1 MDLFYIA
8 YRIAQQSAGP
18 STLCPS
24 RREVYHTLNPH
35 PALSPV
41 PDPSN
46 QEVIREQQEN
56 EEAYRQL
63 LAQGALAVLLPTEDL
78 ENTCLRT
85 LVGDIL
91 ADLILGEA
99 ISGKACQGWFI
110 WKAIFGLITIIKR
123 HGQDKISSKESESTP
138 ESRLEKF
145 GLVSTQAE
153 RENDSSSKRN
163 QSRVSTLMW
172 KILQYGYLA
181 FVALRFVIV
190 GLVGVASSSPST
202 SNSTISSTP
211 TTPINHGNEAL
222 AWPVGGGRRR
232 PVLRYRVFGLVSQI
246 LDLSKRMPWLAGMG
260 AFLQHTVVAG
270 PGNLGEADRIFDRS
284 VQSLSHSPL
293 HVFHPILNPPSL
305 PGAKARPLSTRVE
318 RPSNQGCIL
327 AGHCM
332 WSSSSL

>member
-1 MDLFYIA
+1 MEDFLNIA
-8 YRIAQQSAGP
+8 YRIAQQSAGQTAFR
-18 STLCPS
+18 SSL
-24 RREVYHTLNPH
+24 RDVYHTLNPH

-41 PDPSN
+41 PDPSV
-46 QEVIREQQEN
+46 QETIREQQEN

-63 LAQGALAVLLPTEDL
+63 LAQSALAVLLPTEDL

-110 WKAIFGLITIIKR
+110 WKAISGLIKLVKR
-123 HGQDKISSKESESTP
+123 HGRDKISNKESEGTP

-145 GLVSTQAE
+145 GLVSTKAE
-153 RENDSSSKRN
+153 RENDRLTAKRS
-163 QSRVSTLMW
+163 QSRMSILMW

-181 FVALRFVIV
+181 FIALRFVIV
-190 GLVGVASSSPST
+190 GLFQVASSSPST
-202 SNSTISSTP
+202 SGSTNSSTP

-246 LDLSKRMPWLAGMG
+246 LDLSKRMPWLAGMA
-260 AFLQHTVVAG
+260 AFLQHTMVAG
-270 PGNLGEADRIFDRS
+270 PGNLGEADRILDRS
-284 VQSLSHSPL
+284 VHSLFYSPL
-293 HVFHPILNPPSL
+293 HSH
-305 PGAKARPLSTRVE
+305 
-318 RPSNQGCIL
+318 
-327 AGHCM
+327 
-332 WSSSSL
+332 